1 MMALTNNES
10 LRDRE
15 SLIPLLQQMQGRDGY
30 VSPEAVREL
39 SRRVGISESEI
50 FGVATFYDLFRFEPP
65 ADHTIRV
72 CQGTACHVQGAAMLL
87 HDFEERLKINA
98 GSSSEDGRFGLERVA
113 CVGCCALAPVVV
125 VDGEVRGHMKPKT
138 VRTVLAHLEKE
149 AKSRP

>member
-1 MMALTNNES
+1 MALTNNES

-87 HDFEERLKINA
+87 HDFEERLEINA
-98 GSSSEDGRFGLERVA
+98 GSTSEDGRFGLERVA

-125 VDGEVRGHMKPKT
+125 VDGKVRGHMKPKT
-138 VRTVLAHLEKE
+138 VRTVLAQIEKE
-149 AKSRP
+149 AKSHP

>member
-87 HDFEERLKINA
+87 HDFEERLEITA
-98 GSSSEDGRFGLERVA
+98 GSASEDGRFGLERVA

-138 VRTVLAHLEKE
+138 VRNVLAQLEKE

>member
-15 SLIPLLQQMQGRDGY
+15 SLIPLLQQLQGRDGY

-98 GSSSEDGRFGLERVA
+98 GSASEDGRFGLERVA

>member
-1 MMALTNNES
+1 MMALTNNDPP
-10 LRDRE
+10 RDRE
-15 SLIPLLQQMQGRDGY
+15 SLIPLLQQLQDRDGY
-30 VSPEAVREL
+30 ISPEGVREL
-39 SRRVGISESEI
+39 SERVGISESEI
-50 FGVATFYDLFRFEPP
+50 FGVATFYDLVRFEPP

-87 HDFEERLKINA
+87 HDFEERLEITA
-98 GSSSEDGRFGLERVA
+98 GSASEDGRFGLERVA

-138 VRTVLAHLEKE
+138 VRNVLAQLEKE